1 MRRATILPLLLL
13 CACASQN
20 TAVPV
25 GPERTTTV
33 TIETVNSSRELRLTP
48 TRPVAHSAVALVP
61 VDRAWQ
67 ALPAVYAALGLSGA
81 GIIDEEQRRF
91 GAGPLTLPRRVNG
104 DRVSKFLD
112 CGATVSM
119 PNADAYAVTVQ
130 VVTQLV
136 GEGEAGTRVQTVM
149 EAAAR
154 PRDTAGNTVG
164 CTSTGQLEQ
173 VIAERLQAARQ

>member
-13 CACASQN
+13 GACASQ
-20 TAVPV
+20 TTTVPV

-33 TIETVNSSRELRLTP
+33 TIEMDNSTRELRLTP
-48 TRPVAHSAVALVP
+48 TRPATHSAIAVVP
-61 VDRAWQ
+61 LERAWQ
-67 ALPAVYAALGLSGA
+67 ALPEVYAALGLSGA
-81 GIIDEEQRRF
+81 GVISQEQRRF

-104 DRVSKFLD
+104 ERVSKFLD
-112 CGATVSM
+112 CGATVSI

-130 VVTQLV
+130 VVTQLA

-154 PRDTAGNTVG
+154 PRDTAGNTVD
-164 CTSTGQLEQ
+164 CTSTGALERL
-173 VIAERLQAARQ
+173 IAERLQAAGQ